1 MSGADSIDGAPVPV
15 ELTDTA
21 IGIVWRAQALLC
33 DVDDLV
39 RDVVR
44 LEGAVELLRPHRDT
58 CADDDIA
65 EAWHQTGGV
74 QILRALLCQVSAVI
88 EHHTGV
94 MPGDL
99 RPLAE
104 TNNAADAWRHAR
116 GDGR

>member
-1 MSGADSIDGAPVPV
+1 MAADSIDQAPVPI

-21 IGIVWRAQALLC
+21 IGLVWRAQFLLC
-33 DVDDLV
+33 DVDELV

-44 LEGAVELLRPHRDT
+44 LEGAVELLRPHVDDIT
-58 CADDDIA
+58 DDDIA
-65 EAWHQTGGV
+65 EAWHRDGGV
-74 QILRALLCQVSAVI
+74 QTLRTLLCQISAVI

-99 RPLAE
+99 RSLAE
-104 TNNAADAWRHAR
+104 TNNVADAWRFAR